1 MFLIFFISLLNGR
14 VKMKTQAQIVLVLF
28 RCSFIKRA
36 IVLIFEI
43 DKAKA
48 LKKLNYAKQ
57 S

>member
-14 VKMKTQAQIVLVLF
+14 VKTKTQARIVLVLF